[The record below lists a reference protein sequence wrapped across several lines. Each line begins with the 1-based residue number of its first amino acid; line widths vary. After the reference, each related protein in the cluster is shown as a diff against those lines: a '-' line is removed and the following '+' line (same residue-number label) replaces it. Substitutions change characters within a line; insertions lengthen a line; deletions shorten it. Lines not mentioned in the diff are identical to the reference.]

1 MSFFAL
7 LSTNV
12 DYTKPLGSVADKLAL
27 GGQMLAMGIGIVF
40 SVLLLIWISLEI
52 FHYLFATL
60 PEKMKAKGTGAASA
74 PKEPKPEKPKKVKPA
89 PVAPAAAPVA
99 DTELI
104 AVITAAIAASENAP
118 VGSFRVVSFR
128 RV

>member
-1 MSFFAL
+1 MSFYAL

-12 DYTKPLGSVADKLAL
+12 DYTKPLESVGEKLAL
-27 GGQMLAMGIGIVF
+27 GGRMLLMGIGIVF
-40 SVLLLIWISLEI
+40 SVLLLIWGALEL
-52 FHYLFATL
+52 FHYLCATL
-60 PEKMKAKGTGAASA
+60 PEQLKAKKAAAKAAESEA
-74 PKEPKPEKPKKVKPA
+74 PKSE
-89 PVAPAAAPVA
+89 AAAPVA
-99 DTELI
+99 PVAPVAAPIGDTELV

>member
-1 MSFFAL
+1 MSFYAL
-7 LSTNV
+7 LSASV
-12 DYTKPLGSVADKLAL
+12 DYTKPLGSVGEKLAL
-27 GGQMLAMGIGIVF
+27 GGKMLLMGMGVVF
-40 SVLLLIWISLEI
+40 AVLLLIWGSLEL

-60 PEKMKAKGTGAASA
+60 PEQMKAKAVAKEDEAKAA
-74 PKEPKPEKPKKVKPA
+74 EP
-89 PVAPAAAPVA
+89 APAAPAAPIAVAPTA
-99 DTELI
+99 DTELV

>member
-1 MSFFAL
+1 MSFYAL
-7 LSTNV
+7 LSANV
-12 DYTKPLGSVADKLAL
+12 DYTKPLGSVAEKFAL
-27 GGQMLAMGIGIVF
+27 GGKMLLMGMGVVF
-40 SVLLLIWISLEI
+40 SVLLLIWGSLEL

-60 PEKMKAKGTGAASA
+60 PEQMKAKAAA
-74 PKEPKPEKPKKVKPA
+74 KEDEAKAAEP
-89 PVAPAAAPVA
+89 APAAPAAPIAVAPTA
-99 DTELI
+99 DTELV

>member
-1 MSFFAL
+1 MSYSAF
-7 LSTNV
+7 LSASV
-12 DYTKPLGSVADKLAL
+12 DYTKPLESVAEKLSL
-27 GGQMLAMGIGIVF
+27 GGQMLLMGLGVVF
-40 SVLLLIWISLEI
+40 SVLLLLWFSLEI

-60 PEKMKAKGTGAASA
+60 PERMKAKESGES
-74 PKEPKPEKPKKVKPA
+74 KPKPEKPKAVMSAPA
-89 PVAPAAAPVA
+89 PAAPVAAPVA

-118 VGSFRVVSFR
+118 TGSFRVVSFR

>member
-1 MSFFAL
+1 MSFYAL
-7 LSTNV
+7 LSANV
-12 DYTKPLGSVADKLAL
+12 DYTKPLGSVAEKFAL
-27 GGQMLAMGIGIVF
+27 GGKMLLMGMGVVF
-40 SVLLLIWISLEI
+40 AVLLLIWGSLEL

-60 PEKMKAKGTGAASA
+60 PEQMKAKAAA
-74 PKEPKPEKPKKVKPA
+74 KEDEAKAAEP
-89 PVAPAAAPVA
+89 APAAPAAPIAVAPTA
-99 DTELI
+99 DTELV

>member
-1 MSFFAL
+1 MSFYAL

-12 DYTKPLGSVADKLAL
+12 DYTKPLESVGEKLAL
-27 GGQMLAMGIGIVF
+27 GGRMLLMGIGIVF
-40 SVLLLIWISLEI
+40 AVLLLIWGALEL
-52 FHYLFATL
+52 FHYLCATL
-60 PEKMKAKGTGAASA
+60 PEQLKAKKAAAKAAESEA
-74 PKEPKPEKPKKVKPA
+74 PKSE
-89 PVAPAAAPVA
+89 AAAPVA
-99 DTELI
+99 PVAPVAAPIGDTELV

>member
-1 MSFFAL
+1 MSFYAL
-7 LSTNV
+7 LSANV
-12 DYTKPLGSVADKLAL
+12 DYTKPLGSVAEKFAL
-27 GGQMLAMGIGIVF
+27 GGKMLLMGMGVVF
-40 SVLLLIWISLEI
+40 AVLLLIWGSLEL

-60 PEKMKAKGTGAASA
+60 PEQLKAKAEAKEATPA
-74 PKEPKPEKPKKVKPA
+74 PIA
-89 PVAPAAAPVA
+89 PVAPAAPAAAVKTA